1 MVSSRSLVVL
11 LSCMLLSVATAA
23 LNALPSPVAKRQ
35 NPRESTTTS
44 IENNNATSIN
54 IPEWKRILPYP
65 LNNKTKTLQRIIV
78 PGPAGRTV
86 EIYLLGT
93 AHISTDSSRE
103 VELLL
108 QAINPN
114 VIFLELCDQR
124 ISMLVTPQPPRS
136 NEDSAS
142 TLDEKKATRKRWWK
156 RRKRAKKEK
165 SVNAPK
171 SLHGVA
177 SNMLTTMQQD
187 YADSLGVELGGE
199 FRVAYNY
206 WGEKCLES
214 EVHMILG
221 DRPLY
226 LTLTRAWESLGI
238 WGKTKLLIGLF
249 FSMLQKPNPEELREW
264 MESVLAD
271 DSGDIL
277 TKSIDELKKHFPTLE
292 QVIIRER
299 DAYMAC
305 KLYQTCR
312 QLLTANQQTP
322 KQRLVAI
329 VGAGHVQGMCQWL
342 TVGSEKTPEQ
352 VLRELIRIKK
362 EIPQED
368 ARILTHDVMAV
379 NHDIVQQMVQD
390 IQ

>member
-1 MVSSRSLVVL
+1 ML
-11 LSCMLLSVATAA
+11 LLLSVLLLSAGSAATGGFPAPA
-23 LNALPSPVAKRQ
+23 LKRQ
-35 NPRESTTTS
+35 NQLDNSSTS
-44 IENNNATSIN
+44 IGDNNVTSTV
-54 IPEWKRILPYP
+54 IPEWKKELPYP
-65 LNNKTKTLQRIIV
+65 LSNKTKTLQRIIV
-78 PGPAGRTV
+78 PGPEGRIV
-86 EIYLLGT
+86 EIYILGT

-108 QAINPN
+108 QTISPD

-124 ISMLVTPQPPRS
+124 ISMLATPIPES
-136 NEDSAS
+136 KEEFSDSQ
-142 TLDEKKATRKRWWK
+142 EKKLTKKRWWK
-156 RRKRAKKEK
+156 RQKHAKEEASGKK
-165 SVNAPK
+165 AN
-171 SLHGVA
+171 SLHGMA
-177 SNMLTTMQQD
+177 SNMLTSMQQD

-199 FRVAYNY
+199 FRTAYNY
-206 WGEKCLES
+206 WEKKCADES

-249 FSMLQKPNPEELREW
+249 ISTLQKPNPDELREW
-264 MESVLAD
+264 MESILAD

-277 TKSIDELKKHFPTLE
+277 SKSIEELKKHFPTLE

-312 QLLTANQQTP
+312 QLLIADRQSP

-329 VGAGHVQGMCQWL
+329 VGAGHVHGMCHWL
-342 TVGSEKTPEQ
+342 TAGSGKAPEQ
-352 VLRELIRIKK
+352 VLDELIQIKNK
-362 EIPQED
+362 IPQED

-379 NHDIVQQMVQD
+379 NRDLLQKMVQE
-390 IQ
+390 IQQH